1 LSYGYYYSGG
11 ARRKISKEEIKRRN
25 ATRRAN
31 RIRKHFEKFKDLYE
45 YNSIEIDADAA
56 RSRGLNFYW
65 SICKNGHIGEFD
77 LNHRCR
83 SCQRIN
89 RSIRDAHIRGAAT
102 VKLTKK
108 EKEQVYEIYQIAKKM
123 TSETGV
129 EHHVDH
135 IRPLAAGGEHHPSN
149 LQVIPATEN
158 LKKGSKFDGRLRK
171 YKRREKKEKSSEMI
185 EKQKDK
191 LYDVQLEAY
200 RKKTFILRL
209 FTKKPKRLL

>member
-1 LSYGYYYSGG
+1 MSYGYYYSGG
-11 ARRKISKEEIKRRN
+11 GKRKISKEEIKRRS

-45 YNSIEIDADAA
+45 YDSIEIDADAA
-56 RSRGLNFYW
+56 RSRGLKFYW

-83 SCQRIN
+83 SCQKIR
-89 RSIRDAHIRGAAT
+89 RGIRDAHERGAKG
-102 VKLTKK
+102 KLTKK
-108 EKEQVYEIYQIAKKM
+108 EKEQLNEIYQIAKKM

-149 LQVIPATEN
+149 LQVISAAEN
-158 LKKGSKFDGRLRK
+158 LKKGSKYDGKLGN
-171 YKRREKKEKSSEMI
+171 YKRSEKKEKSLEMI

-191 LYDVQLEAY
+191 LYDVQMEAY
-200 RKKTFILRL
+200 RKKAFILRL
-209 FTKKPKRLL
+209 FTKKPRRLL